1 MNSRARFMGSA
12 IKSGAAAWQLF
23 WPEGQKK
30 LSADFHQYTVP
41 FGLGYSL

>member
-30 LSADFHQYTVP
+30 TVC
-41 FGLGYSL
+41 